1 MLRSLLASERR
12 GVVKTFRYVPQPIGD
27 SAVTDDQ
34 ALFVACLPHAFRD
47 IDQAIAVHSFMQR
60 VAAVTPQ
67 FARDAIQIAMTHGF
81 VETDGL
87 DNVRLSPALQTEL
100 DELTKSEGY
109 AEVAQGEL
117 ADLLVQRSRGSSGT

>member
-1 MLRSLLASERR
+1 
-12 GVVKTFRYVPQPIGD
+12 
-27 SAVTDDQ
+27 
-34 ALFVACLPHAFRD
+34 
-47 IDQAIAVHSFMQR
+47 MQR

-117 ADLLVQRSRGSSGT
+117 ADLSLIHI